1 MTQELDHVPA
11 QQDSCAKRH
20 HNGQVSKGAVP
31 FVRIP
36 AGKALVQA
44 ISERPKISGDEHP
57 RIRRLGSKLPER
69 LKRHRRK
76 EGDDAVCKQVSQAAG
91 EERQQGKS
99 QCLKIRNLVLR
110 TKTIS
115 SAQRIRHVSCHD
127 NARKEGAYGNEVAND
142 TADISSRKREHQE
155 NVVSRLSVC
164 KHAAMQQIG
173 KRIHMPASK
182 GDDQP
187 KGDPLRDGL
196 GWCLPTDRPTRRLPQ
211 PRPHRCSREPW
222 RLAPAQALR

>member
-1 MTQELDHVPA
+1 MYLPSKTPVPNA
-11 QQDSCAKRH
+11 ITMARYRKARCRSCAFPRAKPSYKLFPSDLRFPVM
-20 HNGQVSKGAVP
+20 NT
-31 FVRIP
+31 
-36 AGKALVQA
+36 
-44 ISERPKISGDEHP
+44 P

-76 EGDDAVCKQVSQAAG
+76 EGDDAVCKQVSQAAR

-99 QCLKIRNLVLR
+99 QCLKIRNPVLR

-187 KGDPLRDGL
+187 KGNPLRDGL

-222 RLAPAQALR
+222 RNAPAQALR